1 MRTGQS
7 GGWWREGDGRRSGP
21 ACLTEAFSVSQA
33 SAFPAGLLSLPPS
46 RTAPTLSRHLPAF
59 PQHDACSEGKLHPES
74 HGHGCV
80 IPPRCTSKISNP
92 AMSRIPRNEA
102 PCRWVLSRAL
112 FTRLSIQRKRRS
124 YVALARAS
132 MAKSAC
138 GGSEGT
144 WLRPGA
150 VFSHEPSGW
159 LRFLFFSYL

>member
-7 GGWWREGDGRRSGP
+7 GGWWRKVDGRRLGP
-21 ACLTEAFSVSQA
+21 ACLTEAFSVSQIN
-33 SAFPAGLLSLPPS
+33 AFLDFWPFHPQGQPPPTVAICLPFSNMMRSLRES
-46 RTAPTLSRHLPAF
+46 FT
-59 PQHDACSEGKLHPES
+59 PES
-74 HGHGCV
+74 HGYGCV
-80 IPPRCTSKISNP
+80 IPPSCTSKISNP

-124 YVALARAS
+124 YVALAKAS

-138 GGSEGT
+138 RGSEGT
-144 WLRPGA
+144 WLRSWA
-150 VFSHEPSGW
+150 EFSHEPSGW